1 MANVTGQQ
9 PEVKYCPRCKGDLRN
24 VPRSAMVSKGYKRK
38 DGTVSPHTHTYDCQ
52 SCGTRFSIKPGRSV
66 RLVTTVQT
74 VAFPGLTYLK

>member
-1 MANVTGQQ
+1 
-9 PEVKYCPRCKGDLRN
+9 
-24 VPRSAMVSKGYKRK
+24 MVSKGYKRK